1 MFKIILLI
9 GLLFGLYVV
18 VNLIYAS
25 FTDYQP
31 PLSESIPV
39 NIEQT
44 LLPDSSEFTFMIW
57 NIGYAGLGAKDDFFY
72 DGGKTVIS
80 SKENVEAYLSGIKK
94 YLEQN
99 SNTDFILLQ
108 EVDYCAKRS
117 YRTNQLE
124 AIASVLPQH
133 SNSYARNYLVKFVPV
148 PYLSPMGGVDAGLGS
163 FSRYALTETTRYQL
177 PGEFPWPKRIYFLD
191 RCILVQRT
199 PLPNGKDLVVINI
212 HNSAYDETGELKRQE
227 MAFIKDYLL
236 KEYDK
241 GNYIVVGGDWNQSPP
256 GFDKNT
262 YTKRGDDYA
271 PENIDAGKMPQGWQ
285 WVHDSSVPTN
295 RNLKGPFNPETTSCT
310 VIDFFLVS
318 PNIEVLKVKTQD
330 LQFEWSDHQPVSMKV
345 KLGD

>member
-1 MFKIILLI
+1 
-9 GLLFGLYVV
+9 
-18 VNLIYAS
+18 
-25 FTDYQP
+25 
-31 PLSESIPV
+31 
-39 NIEQT
+39 
-44 LLPDSSEFTFMIW
+44 
-57 NIGYAGLGAKDDFFY
+57 
-72 DGGKTVIS
+72 
-80 SKENVEAYLSGIKK
+80 
-94 YLEQN
+94 
-99 SNTDFILLQ
+99 
-108 EVDYCAKRS
+108 
-117 YRTNQLE
+117 
-124 AIASVLPQH
+124 PQH

-163 FSRYALTETTRYQL
+163 FSCYAVTEAIRYQL

-271 PENIDAGKMPQGWQ
+271 PEN
-285 WVHDSSVPTN
+285 
-295 RNLKGPFNPETTSCT
+295 
-310 VIDFFLVS
+310 
-318 PNIEVLKVKTQD
+318 
-330 LQFEWSDHQPVSMKV
+330 
-345 KLGD
+345 